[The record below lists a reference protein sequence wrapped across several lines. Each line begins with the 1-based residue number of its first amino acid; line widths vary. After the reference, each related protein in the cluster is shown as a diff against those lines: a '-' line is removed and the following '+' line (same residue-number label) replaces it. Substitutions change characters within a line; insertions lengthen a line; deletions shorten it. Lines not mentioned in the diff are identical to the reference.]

1 MERIKVL
8 VVDDS
13 AFMRKLIT
21 DILESDQNIEV
32 VGTSRNGLDAI
43 EKVKKLRPNVITLDI
58 EMPIM
63 DGIQALQNIMNDNPT
78 PIIMLSSTTK
88 LGAENTILAM
98 HYGAIDFVT
107 KPSGSIS
114 LDLEKVKDDLIQKV
128 KSASKA
134 NIQNLRYP
142 PETKQLL
149 VPERPQASFKVEIR
163 KMSKWSQG
171 RNKLICIGISTG
183 GPRAL
188 QKLLAGFP
196 ENLEAPILIVQH
208 MPAGFTKSLANRL
221 NTLSKIHVKEAEEG
235 EVIQKGT
242 AYIAPGDFHLQV
254 KQLGTNIVVQ
264 LNQAPPLNGH
274 RPSVDIMFQSIS
286 QLPNYDKIAV
296 IMTGMGSDGA
306 QGLIELKKKGTVK
319 AIAES
324 ENSCIVF
331 GMPKA
336 AIATNLVDEVE
347 DLEKISQAIMKY
359 LP

>member
-1 MERIKVL
+1 MEKIKVL

-13 AFMRKLIT
+13 AFMRKLIS
-21 DILESDQNIEV
+21 DILNGDQNIEV
-32 VGTSRNGLDAI
+32 IGTSRNGLDAI
-43 EKVKKLRPNVITLDI
+43 EKVKKLRPHVVTLDI

-63 DGIQALQNIMNDNPT
+63 DGIESLQNIMKDDPT
-78 PIIMLSSTTK
+78 PVIMLSSTTK
-88 LGAENTILAM
+88 LGAENTMLAM
-98 HYGAIDFVT
+98 QYGAIDFVT

-128 KSASKA
+128 RSASKV
-134 NIQNLRYP
+134 NIQKLRYP
-142 PETKQLL
+142 IETKPLL
-149 VPERPQASFKVEIR
+149 EPKRTPTLNIEKQ
-163 KMSKWSQG
+163 KMTDWARG

-188 QKLLAGFP
+188 QKLLTGFP
-196 ENLEAPILIVQH
+196 ENLEAPIIIVQH

-221 NTLSKIHVKEAEEG
+221 NTMSKIHVKEAEDG
-235 EVIQKGT
+235 EIIRKGI
-242 AYIAPGDFHLQV
+242 AYIAPGDFHLQA
-254 KQLGTNIVVQ
+254 KQLGTNIVIR
-264 LNQAPPLNGH
+264 LNQAPPYNGH
-274 RPSVDIMFQSIS
+274 RPSVDVMFHSIS
-286 QLPNYDKIAV
+286 QLTNYDKIAV

-306 QGLIELKKKGTVK
+306 QGLIELKKRGNVK

-324 ENSCIVF
+324 KNSCIVF